1 MLTYNE
7 AFHQLQQALQ
17 PMYDAREAVAIAD
30 QYLTYLTNATR
41 LDRIVQR
48 DTLLTPEQ
56 QTQWQ
61 QAKDKLTKGAPLQY
75 ITGTTWF
82 MNHEFHVNEHVLI
95 PRPETEE
102 LVDWIIKDHK
112 GHENIGILDIGTGSG
127 CIAISLQLGLS
138 SPTLTRT
145 NDPLINS
152 QRVVNTVSVHAFDIS
167 AHALAVAQ
175 KNADNLH
182 ADVSFH
188 QLDFLDE
195 QQWPTEKYNII
206 VSNPP
211 YIPVSEQ
218 ANMHTNVKDHEPELA
233 LFVPNEDP
241 LLFYK
246 AIARFGK
253 NHLNPNGTIY
263 CELHMEHAHQTGKLF
278 TLMGY
283 IDVEVK
289 DDIHGNPRMLK
300 ASL

>member
-1 MLTYNE
+1 MLTYTE

-30 QYLTYLTNATR
+30 QYLTYLTDATK

-56 QTQWQ
+56 QTQWL
-61 QAKDKLTKGAPLQY
+61 QAKDKLATGTPLQY

-82 MNHEFHVNEHVLI
+82 MGHAFFVNEHVLI

-102 LVDWIIKDHK
+102 LADWIIKDHK
-112 GHENIGILDIGTGSG
+112 GKQQLTIADVGTGSG
-127 CIAISLQLGLS
+127 CIAISLQLGLQGS
-138 SPTLTRT
+138 A
-145 NDPLINS
+145 
-152 QRVVNTVSVHAFDIS
+152 HAFDIS
-167 AHALAVAQ
+167 PDALGVAQ
-175 KNADNLH
+175 RNAANLH
-182 ADVSFH
+182 ADVTFH

-195 QQWPTEKYNII
+195 QQWPTEKYDII

-218 ANMHTNVKDHEPELA
+218 ANMHTNVKDHEPGLA
-233 LFVPNEDP
+233 LFVPNDDP

-253 NHLNPNGTIY
+253 NHLNPNGIIY
-263 CELHMEHAHQTGKLF
+263 CELHIDHAQQTGELF
-278 TLMGY
+278 KQMGY
-283 IDVEVK
+283 LHVEIK
-289 DDIHGNPRMLK
+289 DDMHGNTRMLK
-300 ASL
+300 ASM